1 MSVDSAY
8 NLVASQNISSAYAYL
23 DLTGMTDTYEIY
35 YFSFH
40 NVKVASEAYLDVIP
54 MVGGSVVS
62 GTNANI
68 GGLRRDFA
76 SGNIASFYNSLHG
89 TREFIFRTGFAI
101 DSGGTHGAYV
111 EGWIMNARNSTHRT
125 YCTGN
130 SVSCVTTNKGAY
142 TNGGFE
148 YPTNDVFSGLRVKAS
163 TGNITNGKYLLY
175 GLDKT

>member
-1 MSVDSAY
+1 
-8 NLVASQNISSAYAYL
+8 
-23 DLTGMTDTYEIY
+23 
-35 YFSFH
+35 
-40 NVKVASEAYLDVIP
+40 
-54 MVGGSVVS
+54 
-62 GTNANI
+62 
-68 GGLRRDFA
+68 
-76 SGNIASFYNSLHG
+76 
-89 TREFIFRTGFAI
+89 
-101 DSGGTHGAYV
+101 
-111 EGWIMNARNSTHRT
+111 MNARNSTHRT

>member
-1 MSVDSAY
+1 MTVDSAY
-8 NLVASQNISSAYAYL
+8 NLVAYQNISSGYAYI
-23 DLTGMTDTYEIY
+23 DLTGMVDTYEIY

-40 NVKVASEAYLDVIP
+40 NVKVASEAYLDVSP

-68 GGLRRDFA
+68 AGVRRDFA
-76 SGNIASFYNSLHG
+76 SGNWASFANSTHG

-111 EGWIMNARNSTHRT
+111 EGWIMNARSSSHRT

-130 SVSCVTTNKGAY
+130 RVSCVTTNKGAY
-142 TNGGFE
+142 TSGGFE

-163 TGNITNGKYLLY
+163 TGNINNGKFLLY

>member
-1 MSVDSAY
+1 
-8 NLVASQNISSAYAYL
+8 
-23 DLTGMTDTYEIY
+23 MT
-35 YFSFH
+35 
-40 NVKVASEAYLDVIP
+40 
-54 MVGGSVVS
+54 VS

-68 GGLRRDFA
+68 AGLRRDFA